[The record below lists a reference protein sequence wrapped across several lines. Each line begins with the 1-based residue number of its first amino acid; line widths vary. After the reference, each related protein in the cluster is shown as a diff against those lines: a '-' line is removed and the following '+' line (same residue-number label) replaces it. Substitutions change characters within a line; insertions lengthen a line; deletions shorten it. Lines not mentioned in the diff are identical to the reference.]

1 MFVKLGDCWL
11 QQDGGKPRSRNRCNR
26 RQTEKFARY
35 WNLIS
40 SLLYVYIYT
49 HIYTRIYV
57 SSYSNILCGF
67 PWEMRE
73 CMSARKKFERTVGPR
88 WRRIRKEKLS
98 FLRTIMQRSN
108 GKTKNASAY
117 MLKYNNS
124 EVPSSIKCQ
133 WEVSKILEYQGFMP
147 QESKKVCRNLGI

>member
-1 MFVKLGDCWL
+1 VIADFSKMAASPGRGIDVIVDRLK
-11 QQDGGKPRSRNRCNR
+11 
-26 RQTEKFARY
+26 
-35 WNLIS
+35 S
-40 SLLYVYIYT
+40 SHDIETSSHPFYMYIYI
-49 HIYTRIYV
+49 HIYIHVYTSLRILIFSAV
-57 SSYSNILCGF
+57 SRGRCEN
-67 PWEMRE
+67 
-73 CMSARKKFERTVGPR
+73 ARKKFERTVGPR